1 MKGSVD
7 IKFPER
13 KSDATGQR
21 PSWFPFGINSVADD
35 NDAADPIP
43 LTKRERSI
51 GEAKPIPWW
60 PFP

>member
-13 KSDATGQR
+13 KSDATGKH
-21 PSWFPFGINSVADD
+21 PSWFPFGINVPADD
-35 NDAADPIP
+35 ADSADPIP
-43 LTKRERSI
+43 LTSREKSI